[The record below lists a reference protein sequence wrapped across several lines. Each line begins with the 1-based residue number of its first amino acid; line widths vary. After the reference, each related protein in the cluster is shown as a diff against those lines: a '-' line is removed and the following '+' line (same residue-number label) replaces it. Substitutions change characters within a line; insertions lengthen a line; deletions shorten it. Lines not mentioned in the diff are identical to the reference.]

1 MAPRRK
7 STTTTEP
14 PVHMCGQEQCIGEI
28 NARLDGQEKTDERIE
43 AAVLNLIDQNTKER
57 QNNAKE
63 FEKVRIELTK
73 LTTIMENGNKNNER
87 SIENQTEM
95 LKQLAQV
102 AQSTSLI
109 QQKQETFQNTID
121 IHVAESNAWKKDIEK
136 RVTSL
141 ERFKYAWYVMGVG
154 VLAVLSGLAYV
165 AAVVDVFNDAPR
177 TEQVAPSNK

>member
-7 STTTTEP
+7 STTTESP
-14 PVHMCGQEQCIGEI
+14 AHMCGQEQCIGEI

-63 FEKVRIELTK
+63 FEKVRIELAK

-95 LKQLAQV
+95 LKQLSQV

-109 QQKQETFQNTID
+109 QQKQETFQKTID
-121 IHVAESNAWKKDIEK
+121 AHVAESDAWKKDIEK

-141 ERFKYAWYVMGVG
+141 ERVKYAWYVMGVG
-154 VLAVLSGLAYV
+154 LLAVLSGLAYV
-165 AAVVDVFNDAPR
+165 AAVVDVFNDTPR